1 VTGFDIGPD
10 RPDAPDVIRLL
21 QEHLRH
27 ARAWSRPE
35 DMHALEVDALLGADI
50 LFYSARSP
58 GRLLAV
64 GALRRIDVGHAEI
77 KSMHVEEQA
86 RGQGTGKA
94 MLDHLVACAREH
106 GFARLSLETGM
117 QDAFLPA
124 RRLYLNAG
132 FVACAPFGSYQVS
145 GDSVC
150 MTRALDREESGGCS

>member
-1 VTGFDIGPD
+1 MTGFDIEPD
-10 RPDAPDVIRLL
+10 RPDAPDVVRLL
-21 QEHLRH
+21 EAHLRH

-50 LFYSARSP
+50 LFFSARGSA
-58 GRLLAV
+58 GLLAV
-64 GALRRIDVGHAEI
+64 GALRPIDAGHAEI

-86 RGQGTGKA
+86 RGQGIGKA
-94 MLDHLVACAREH
+94 MLEHLVARAREH

-124 RRLYLNAG
+124 RRLYLDAG

-145 GDSVC
+145 DDSVC
-150 MTRALDREESGGCS
+150 MTRTLDREEASGRS